1 MKLYVEFPLDSL
13 SALIQSK
20 QAAKVD
26 SKTLSAAHIANEY
39 PTDSENSNPQLIS
52 ILGRS

>member
-1 MKLYVEFPLDSL
+1 MKLYVEFPLDPL
-13 SALIQSK
+13 WTPIQSK

-26 SKTLSAAHIANEY
+26 SKTLPTAHIAAEY
-39 PTDSENSNPQLIS
+39 PADSENLDAQLIS